1 MKTRSNR
8 RKGGSIKSGSSE
20 KSISS
25 IKAVAL
31 PPKKTKKVVKKKSK
45 VIIESVSS
53 SGSPTNKYTQQR
65 IVTMFLQM
73 LNTVKLYHWKTSSY
87 AQHKATD
94 KLYTNLNL
102 NIDTFVEIM
111 LGKTGGRVNLTGEK
125 SLPLL
130 DYTNVSDFTKEV
142 NKYKEFLIDMNKDA
156 GLNITNNSDL
166 LNVRD
171 EILGNLN
178 QFTYL
183 LTFK

>member
-1 MKTRSNR
+1 MKSRSHN
-8 RKGGSIKSGSSE
+8 RKGG
-20 KSISS
+20 
-25 IKAVAL
+25 
-31 PPKKTKKVVKKKSK
+31 KKTRRVKF
-45 VIIESVSS
+45 SVSS
-53 SGSPTNKYTQQR
+53 KEYTQQK

-94 KLYTNLNL
+94 ELYTNLNL

-111 LGKTGGRVNLTGEK
+111 LGKTGSRVNLTGQK
-125 SLPLL
+125 TLPLL
-130 DYTNVSDFTKEV
+130 DYTNLTDFTKEV
-142 NKYKEFLIDMNKDA
+142 NRYKHYLINMNSDS

>member
-1 MKTRSNR
+1 MKTRN
-8 RKGGSIKSGSSE
+8 
-20 KSISS
+20 
-25 IKAVAL
+25 
-31 PPKKTKKVVKKKSK
+31 KKR
-45 VIIESVSS
+45 VSS
-53 SGSPTNKYTQQR
+53 KTRTNKHMRLTNSSMYSQQR

-94 KLYTNLNL
+94 ELYANLNT
-102 NIDTFVEIM
+102 NIDKFVEIM
-111 LGKTGGRVNLTGEK
+111 LGKTGGRVNLTGQK

-130 DYTNVSDFTKEV
+130 DYTNVADFTREV
-142 NKYKEFLIDMNKDA
+142 NQYKTFLIHMNKDT

>member
-1 MKTRSNR
+1 MKTRGRN
-8 RKGGSIKSGSSE
+8 RKGGKQ
-20 KSISS
+20 
-25 IKAVAL
+25 
-31 PPKKTKKVVKKKSK
+31 TRR
-45 VIIESVSS
+45 VSLV
-53 SGSPTNKYTQQR
+53 TNKYSQQK

-94 KLYTNLNL
+94 ELYTKLNL

-111 LGKTGGRVNLTGEK
+111 LGKTGGRVNLTGQK
-125 SLPLL
+125 SIPLL
-130 DYTNVSDFTKEV
+130 DYTNVSDFKREVELYKRFLIEMNRDGEV
-142 NKYKEFLIDMNKDA
+142 NISS
-156 GLNITNNSDL
+156 NSDL
-166 LNVRD
+166 MNVRD